1 MEEIYFSD
9 LTTRQRCFKF
19 LRKHWKGIFIIVWPI
34 LCSPIL
40 LVTDGGKVSQLK
52 QELPILIIKI
62 FQALRCGFLILL
74 MSGFWI
80 TECIPSHITSIM
92 PIVFLPALGILSSQI
107 TCENYFKDTIIMFM
121 CGIMIALLIE
131 FTHLNMRIAFVAVK
145 LVGPSPRRIN
155 FAMMVLTGFI
165 STWISNTAATAMMCP
180 IIKGILSSLGSHGID
195 IYEAKDV
202 EANVPIKKRRPSKL
216 AIAMYVSTCYAAT
229 IGGCGSIIG
238 SPTTIA
244 LRDQYDK
251 MFSALEPTESV
262 DFLTYM
268 AYSIPPTWTIMIL
281 TYFHMEIFYL
291 GLLNKKS
298 TTSQQIRKYNED
310 KKYARDSINEK
321 LKELGPMAWKE
332 ISVLVLFVFLLFLLL
347 FSSPRVFKGWGDYFD
362 VEVKSS
368 VPISVIVVLAFL
380 LPNTC
385 SFWRFCC
392 GTRVLPTRVSNG
404 LIGWT
409 FLQEHVPWG
418 LIFLVG
424 GGFALADASNVSGLA
439 KDISLQLGMLKVLPR
454 PVILLACIVFVL
466 IATLFTPNVAMI
478 NVILPILGDTAITTN
493 CHPLYL
499 MIPST
504 IAYTLVFH
512 LPVSTPANAI
522 VCSFSNMRTKT
533 LVIFIYLFS
542 FPNFIILYF

>member
-40 LVTDGGKVSQLK
+40 LVTDGGK
-52 QELPILIIKI
+52 
-62 FQALRCGFLILL
+62 ALRCGFLILL

-229 IGGCGSIIG
+229 
-238 SPTTIA
+238 
-244 LRDQYDK
+244 
-251 MFSALEPTESV
+251 
-262 DFLTYM
+262 
-268 AYSIPPTWTIMIL
+268 
-281 TYFHMEIFYL
+281 MEDVGQSL
-291 GLLNKKS
+291 VP
-298 TTSQQIRKYNED
+298 QQ
-310 KKYARDSINEK
+310 
-321 LKELGPMAWKE
+321 
-332 ISVLVLFVFLLFLLL
+332 
-347 FSSPRVFKGWGDYFD
+347 
-362 VEVKSS
+362 
-368 VPISVIVVLAFL
+368 
-380 LPNTC
+380 
-385 SFWRFCC
+385 
-392 GTRVLPTRVSNG
+392 
-404 LIGWT
+404 
-409 FLQEHVPWG
+409 Q
-418 LIFLVG
+418 
-424 GGFALADASNVSGLA
+424 
-439 KDISLQLGMLKVLPR
+439 
-454 PVILLACIVFVL
+454 
-466 IATLFTPNVAMI
+466 
-478 NVILPILGDTAITTN
+478 
-493 CHPLYL
+493 
-499 MIPST
+499 
-504 IAYTLVFH
+504 
-512 LPVSTPANAI
+512 
-522 VCSFSNMRTKT
+522 
-533 LVIFIYLFS
+533 
-542 FPNFIILYF
+542 